1 MVAVKSDTGSESGG
15 DGKDGGL
22 KDGENL
28 DGVVEPVAPKT
39 SKAAES
45 LFPNPEDMG

>member
-15 DGKDGGL
+15 DGGL
-22 KDGENL
+22 KDGENS
-28 DGVVEPVAPKT
+28 DGVEEPVAPKN
-39 SKAAES
+39 SKAAEA